1 MNHRKKILNI
11 LREESSIENQLLSMV
26 KDIGVKKTAKA
37 VGGYKN
43 LIKIMG
49 KSKIIDLLLSNFEDL
64 YVEKRGSH
72 PLLMDGGII
81 LMENLQSFWGLG
93 LSVFDSAFR
102 YRIDEEMIDF
112 YLDNRRT
119 LVKELVNRFPE
130 LYSEDV
136 TVFKDN
142 SKYLIF
148 DKFKFDDLDQPKE
161 RLTESN
167 DLQKNLLGLM
177 KTYGVVAASKA
188 VGGIQRLSK
197 ILDINLEDRN
207 EQKILVK
214 NFIYFHDVEDV
225 KIDYLEIKTSSSGGH
240 IIKVHG
246 TTTDTASNMDSWYI
260 NHICDAINKFFPF
273 NAAPSYHPVF
283 ASAGIKIFIDS
294 ELKYIGD

>member
-37 VGGYKN
+37 VGGYQN

-64 YVEKRGSH
+64 YVEKRASH
-72 PLLMDGGII
+72 PHLMDGGIV

-93 LSVFDSAFR
+93 LSVFDNAFK

-112 YLDNRRT
+112 YLDNRRI
-119 LVKELVNRFPE
+119 LIKELVNMFPE

-136 TVFKDN
+136 TVFKDH

-148 DKFKFDDLDQPKE
+148 DKFKLDPLKE

-197 ILDINLEDRN
+197 ILDIDLEDSN
-207 EQKILVK
+207 EQRILVK

-225 KIDYLEIKTSSSGGH
+225 KIDYLEIKTPSSGGQ

-273 NAAPSYHPVF
+273 NVAPSYHPVF

-294 ELKYIGD
+294 ELIYIGD

>member
-1 MNHRKKILNI
+1 MA
-11 LREESSIENQLLSMV
+11 

-37 VGGYKN
+37 VGGYQN

-72 PLLMDGGII
+72 PLLMDGGIV
-81 LMENLQSFWGLG
+81 LMENLQSSWGLG

-102 YRIDEEMIDF
+102 YRIDEEMISF
-112 YLDNRRT
+112 YLDNRKT
-119 LVKELVNRFPE
+119 LIKELVNMFPE
-130 LYSEDV
+130 LYSEEV

-142 SKYLIF
+142 SKYLVF
-148 DKFKFDDLDQPKE
+148 DKFKLDPLKE
-161 RLTESN
+161 RITESTH
-167 DLQKNLLGLM
+167 LKNSLEELL
-177 KTYGVVAASKA
+177 KTSGVVAASKA
-188 VGGIQRLSK
+188 VGGVERLSK

-225 KIDYLEIKTSSSGGH
+225 KIDYLEIKTSSSGGY

-273 NAAPSYHPVF
+273 NAAPSYYPVF

>member
-37 VGGYKN
+37 VGGYQN

-64 YVEKRGSH
+64 YVEKRRSH
-72 PLLMDGGII
+72 PLLMDGGIV
-81 LMENLQSFWGLG
+81 LMENLQPFWGLG
-93 LSVFDSAFR
+93 LHVFDNAFK

-112 YLDNRRT
+112 YLDNRKK
-119 LVKELVNRFPE
+119 LIKELANMFPE

-136 TVFKDN
+136 TVFKDH
-142 SKYLIF
+142 SKYLVF
-148 DKFKFDDLDQPKE
+148 DKFKLDPLKE

-188 VGGIQRLSK
+188 VGGVERLSK

-225 KIDYLEIKTSSSGGH
+225 KIDYLEIKTSSSGGY

-283 ASAGIKIFIDS
+283 ASSGKKIFIDS